1 MKKFFHKIGEYI
13 DAMFYSSL
21 QAKLAVASFL
31 VGATMCLLCVFW
43 VPPPGEISTSAI
55 QATGMFLVLAGAAAG
70 IKVAFD
76 LQSQKFNAMLD
87 DTVRKFNRMEE
98 GDNGRRRKEE
108 SDGSAE
114 LF

>member
-31 VGATMCLLCVFW
+31 VGAAMCLLCVFW
-43 VPPPGEISTSAI
+43 VPPPGEISSSAL
-55 QATGMFLVLAGAAAG
+55 QATGMFLILAGAGAG

-76 LQSQKFNAMLD
+76 LQTQKFNAMLD
-87 DTVRKFNRMEE
+87 DVSRKVNRYNE
-98 GDNGRRRKEE
+98 DGRRRNEE
-108 SDGSAE
+108 SDSSE

>member
-87 DTVRKFNRMEE
+87 DVTRKMNKYDD
-98 GDNGRRRKEE
+98 GDNRRRKSENDSE
-108 SDGSAE
+108 E

>member
-1 MKKFFHKIGEYI
+1 MKKFLLSLRKYF

-21 QAKLAVASFL
+21 QTKLAILSFV
-31 VGATMCLLCVFW
+31 VGSAMCLLCVFW

-70 IKVAFD
+70 VKVAFD
-76 LQSQKFNAMLD
+76 LQSQKFTAKLEDMTRKMEKRNPSGD
-87 DTVRKFNRMEE
+87 DDDHDGE
-98 GDNGRRRKEE
+98 GGN
-108 SDGSAE
+108 

>member
-1 MKKFFHKIGEYI
+1 MKKFFFHLKKYF

-21 QAKLAVASFL
+21 QTKLAVMSFI
-31 VGATMCLLCVFW
+31 VGSAMCLLCVFW

-70 IKVAFD
+70 VKVAFD
-76 LQSQKFNAMLD
+76 LQSQKFTAKLD
-87 DTVRKFNRMEE
+87 DMTRRMEKHNHSNDDEEHDGE
-98 GDNGRRRKEE
+98 GEN
-108 SDGSAE
+108 